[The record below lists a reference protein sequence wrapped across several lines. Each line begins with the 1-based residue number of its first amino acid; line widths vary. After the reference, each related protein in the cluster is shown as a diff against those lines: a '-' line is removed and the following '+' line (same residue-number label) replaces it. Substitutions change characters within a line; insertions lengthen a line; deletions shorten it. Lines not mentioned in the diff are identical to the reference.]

1 MDNQNESLEFD
12 LEDILNE
19 FHTEPEAS
27 AEEPVEAPAEAVP
40 EAVSPEDAPAEP
52 EELSEDDF
60 DQKLEQL
67 LQMPELTIT
76 PVTVRTSQ
84 NAEPEETTE
93 ESEEATVE
101 DPTMVFEPV
110 SEESAETE
118 EVPSDDTVPL
128 PVQEDAPAA
137 PTPPEPVPAFD
148 VEETFT
154 PPPIVFKPKSRLR
167 ELKKQLVAGPER
179 RYYELSEQGVGKLQ
193 LALLAN
199 LVVTILCAAVA
210 TLSALD
216 MVPENRLKLLIF
228 SQILAM
234 LFSSLFGSH
243 LMVDSLGDLLK
254 GRFSVNTLLTVT
266 FAVCLFDGFLCLKDQ
281 RIPCCAAFC
290 LEMTMA
296 LWARLQK
303 RNTEI
308 AQLDT
313 MRKATR
319 LNGIIKSENY
329 FEGKD
334 GILQREAQV
343 SDFMDTYT
351 KTPTP
356 EVAQGVYAFVSLLVC
371 IGIAVFAGMMH
382 GFSMGV
388 QILATSLLVAVPAT
402 GFVSIT
408 RPMAILEARLHMVG
422 TVLCGWDGVRDLCG
436 KAAMPITDKDLF
448 PLGSTKFNGVKFY
461 GDREPEEVVSYSCSL
476 MAAAGGGL
484 VPAFRQLLKSKG
496 GSEYH
501 VSQFQSYGD
510 GGIGGEI
517 RGESMLMGTLNFLQ
531 DMGVEIPEGT
541 MVNQAIYASIDG
553 QLCAVYAISYARMRS
568 ASAGLVSL
576 NSYRKLTLLKMPGDF
591 LLTEDF
597 LHSKF
602 GIRTNRIRFLTREEQ
617 MALSQHQP
625 DPEEPVLA
633 ISTRDELVS
642 TAYAIT
648 GARALRQ
655 STRLGMAIHLVGGI
669 LGMIIMLILGY
680 LGSVELLTPAN
691 VLLYQLIW
699 AVPGLLVTEW
709 TRTV

>member
-1 MDNQNESLEFD
+1 MDEQNETLEFD

-19 FHTEPEAS
+19 FHTDPEPEK
-27 AEEPVEAPAEAVP
+27 PVEEGEQPRMP
-40 EAVSPEDAPAEP
+40 ELDIAALADLDASPELPEEAPEAEP
-52 EELSEDDF
+52 ETEEAPEEGMGDATLIFTPALAEEEEAEPTVPEDD
-60 DQKLEQL
+60 
-67 LQMPELTIT
+67 TISL
-76 PVTVRTSQ
+76 PR
-84 NAEPEETTE
+84 PEEG
-93 ESEEATVE
+93 
-101 DPTMVFEPV
+101 
-110 SEESAETE
+110 
-118 EVPSDDTVPL
+118 
-128 PVQEDAPAA
+128 A
-137 PTPPEPVPAFD
+137 PTPPPAEPAFE
-148 VEETFT
+148 VEETFI
-154 PPPIVFKPKSRLR
+154 PSPIPFKPKSRLR

-179 RYYELSEQGVGKLQ
+179 RYYELSEKGVGKLQ
-193 LALLAN
+193 MALLCN
-199 LVVTILCAAVA
+199 VVVTLLSIAVA
-210 TLSALD
+210 ILYAKDLI
-216 MVPENRLKLLIF
+216 PENRLKLVVF
-228 SQILAM
+228 SQILGM
-234 LFSSLFGSH
+234 LFSALFGSH
-243 LMVDSLGDLLK
+243 LMLDSLGQTLK
-254 GRFSVNTLLTVT
+254 GRFSVNTLLTLT
-266 FAVCLFDGFLCLKDQ
+266 FAACMVDGVFCLMEQ

-296 LWARLQK
+296 LWARLQR

-334 GILQREAQV
+334 GILQREGQV

-351 KTPTP
+351 RMPTP
-356 EVAQGVYAFVSLLVC
+356 EVVQGVYAFISLLVC
-371 IGIAVFAGMMH
+371 VAIAVFSGMRH
-382 GFSMGV
+382 GMTMGV
-388 QILATSLLVAVPAT
+388 QILSTSLLVAVPAT
-402 GFVSIT
+402 FFLTIT
-408 RPMAILEARLHMVG
+408 RPMAILETRLHMVG

-461 GDREPEEVVSYSCSL
+461 GDRDPEEVVSYSSSL

-496 GSEYH
+496 GKEYPVTH
-501 VSQFQSYGD
+501 FQSYGD

-517 RGESMLMGTLNFLQ
+517 RGESILMGTLHFLQ
-531 DMGVEIPEGT
+531 DMGVDIPEGT
-541 MVNQAIYASIDG
+541 MVNQAIYTSIDG
-553 QLCAVYAISYARMRS
+553 QLSAVYAVSYAKMRS
-568 ASAGLVSL
+568 ASAGLVTL
-576 NSYRKLTLLKMPGDF
+576 NSYRKLTLLKIPGDF
-591 LLTEDF
+591 LLSADF

-617 MALSQHQP
+617 MALAQHQP

-633 ISTRDELVS
+633 MATRDELVS

-655 STRLGMAIHLVGGI
+655 STRLGLAIHLVGGI
-669 LGMIIMLILGY
+669 LGMVIMLILGY
-680 LGSVELLTPAN
+680 LGSVELLTPTN

>member
-1 MDNQNESLEFD
+1 MDNQDKSLEFD

-19 FHTEPEAS
+19 FHTEPEGS
-27 AEEPVEAPAEAVP
+27 PEESVEAPAEAVSE
-40 EAVSPEDAPAEP
+40 EAPREAAPAEP
-52 EELSEDDF
+52 AELSEDDF
-60 DQKLEQL
+60 DEKLEQL
-67 LQMPELTIT
+67 LHMPELTIT

-84 NAEPEETTE
+84 SPEPEETSDAPPMEDATLVFE
-93 ESEEATVE
+93 PISEEA
-101 DPTMVFEPV
+101 
-110 SEESAETE
+110 SAEVETDLE
-118 EVPSDDTVPL
+118 DTISL
-128 PVQEDAPAA
+128 PDQEPAA
-137 PTPPEPVPAFD
+137 PTPPPAEPAFD
-148 VEETFT
+148 VEETFA
-154 PPPIVFKPKSRLR
+154 PPPIVFRPKSRLR

-179 RYYELSEQGVGKLQ
+179 RYYELSEKGVGKLQ

-199 LVVTILCAAVA
+199 VVVTVLCAAVA
-210 TLSALD
+210 TMSALD
-216 MVPENRLKLLIF
+216 MVPENRLKLVIF

-234 LFSSLFGSH
+234 MFSALFGSH
-243 LMVDSLGDLLK
+243 LMVDSLSELLK
-254 GRFSVNTLLTVT
+254 GRFSVNTLLTIT
-266 FAVCLFDGFLCLKDQ
+266 FAVCMFDGFLCLKDQ
-281 RIPCCAAFC
+281 RIPCCAAFS

-313 MRKATR
+313 MRKATQ
-319 LNGIIKSENY
+319 LNGIVKSENY
-329 FEGKD
+329 FEGQD
-334 GILQREAQV
+334 GILQTEGQV
-343 SDFMDTYT
+343 SDFMDNYA
-351 KTPTP
+351 KAPTP
-356 EVAQGVYAFVSLLVC
+356 EVAQGVYAFVSLLLC
-371 IGIAVFAGMMH
+371 IGIAAFAGMLH
-382 GFSMGV
+382 GFTMGV
-388 QILATSLLVAVPAT
+388 QIFSTSLLVAVPASF
-402 GFVSIT
+402 FVSIS

-422 TVLCGWDGVRDLCG
+422 TVLCGWEGVRDLCG
-436 KAAMPITDKDLF
+436 KAVMPITDKDLF

-461 GDREPEEVVSYSCSL
+461 GDRDPEEVVSYSYSL

-517 RGESMLMGTLNFLQ
+517 RGESMLMGTLSFLQ

-541 MVNQAIYASIDG
+541 MVNQAIYTSIDG
-553 QLCAVYAISYARMRS
+553 QLCAVYAISYAKMRS

-617 MALSQHQP
+617 MALAQYQP
-625 DPEEPVLA
+625 DSEEPVLA

-655 STRLGMAIHLVGGI
+655 STRLGMAIHLIGGI
-669 LGMIIMLILGY
+669 LGMVIMLVLGY
-680 LGSVELLTPAN
+680 LGSVELLTPTN

-699 AVPGLLVTEW
+699 AIPGLLVTEW